1 MSEID
6 AEEKLV
12 ERVARAIYDQ
22 PTTFDGD
29 TIATHLALSQNID
42 ASASSVDESREVVM
56 GVCRDAA
63 RVAVALVKAVR
74 EVKG

>member
-1 MSEID
+1 MSELN
-6 AEEKLV
+6 EKLV